1 MELNRRNIGDCI
13 PTFNI
18 WKMKEIR
25 YCCTI
30 IALGVLLEIGALV
43 NEMCSTHWWWMSIVL
58 AVSGILICGL
68 AITRIVKMYKLTSS
82 CIQLS
87 TENGVEMIPQSC
99 LFSEEINE
107 FCKKCSASMSAISTE
122 TAYRSTQ
129 LEVLM
134 GQINPHF
141 LYNTLESIR
150 GQALYTGDE
159 IVADMAETLSSF
171 FRYCISRKGAV
182 VCLRD
187 ELQNVMIYLKI
198 MEFRFPGKFVF
209 NSQGV
214 EDAVLNY
221 EIPKLTLQPIIENAV
236 LHGIVE
242 YTTGGIIN
250 LRVLDTDDGLKIY
263 VRDNGVGISDE
274 KVKRINHRLLN
285 DLDLQTPFHE
295 ENEGIALYNI
305 NRRIK
310 LTYGSD
316 YGVRIFST
324 YGTGTNVMI
333 HLPKKRFESN

>member
-1 MELNRRNIGDCI
+1 
-13 PTFNI
+13 
-18 WKMKEIR
+18 MKEIR
-25 YCCTI
+25 NCCTALVLGI
-30 IALGVLLEIGALV
+30 VLELGALAIALFSQCLWQCILLAAAGVL
-43 NEMCSTHWWWMSIVL
+43 
-58 AVSGILICGL
+58 ICCL
-68 AITRIVKMYKLTSS
+68 AIGRIIKTYRLTSR

-87 TENGVEMIPQSC
+87 TENGVEMIPKSC
-99 LFSEEINE
+99 LFSEEINA
-107 FCKKCSASMSAISTE
+107 FCKKYSASMSAISSE

-129 LEVLM
+129 LVVVM

-198 MEFRFPGKFVF
+198 MEFRFPGKFEF
-209 NSQGV
+209 SSQGI
-214 EDAVLNY
+214 DDDILNY
-221 EIPKLTLQPIIENAV
+221 EIPKLTLQPIVENAV
-236 LHGIVE
+236 LHGIVD
-242 YTTGGIIN
+242 YTSGGMIN
-250 LRVLDTDDGLKIY
+250 LRILNTDDGLKIY

-274 KVKRINHRLLN
+274 QVKRINHRLLN
-285 DLDLQTPFHE
+285 DLDLQTAFHE
-295 ENEGIALYNI
+295 EQEGIALYNI

-324 YGTGTNVMI
+324 YGTGTNVMV
-333 HLPKKRFESN
+333 HLPKKQFESN